1 MTICKRNCDSLLIQR
16 LSDTVLYS
24 NCRYKKQYSFR
35 VFTDS
40 MPRHGENIRKRK
52 DGRWEARYAASHDHN
67 GKTTYKSVYGNT
79 YEEAKAKRENILNS
93 SLKTSSRNGLTFE
106 QVADLWLQYKK
117 DSLKR
122 SSYNQYYNLLHQ
134 HLLPLLIN
142 IPFSSITAD
151 DVSTLLKNKIKEGYS
166 ASTVL
171 ALRTIFI
178 MVFHYARKHDITCS
192 VDDEIYIPKTKRNEV
207 KAFTRNE
214 QKLIDEYLKEHPS
227 VFNLSIYL
235 SMYCGLRIGE
245 VCALQWKD
253 IHVNQGT
260 IHISK
265 TLLRMQNKMDPD
277 IHKTEI
283 VIQQPKTDSSIRV
296 IPIPSFL
303 LPILNKY
310 KNEDDIFVITGK
322 AHCMEPRVCLR
333 KFKKIINQINV
344 SDYSF
349 HACRHTFATRCVEIG
364 MDAKTLSEILG
375 HSSIKTTLE
384 RYVHPSID
392 LKRAQM
398 NKLENIAGSALI

>member
-1 MTICKRNCDSLLIQR
+1 
-16 LSDTVLYS
+16 
-24 NCRYKKQYSFR
+24 
-35 VFTDS
+35 

-67 GKTTYKSVYGNT
+67 GKTVYKSVYGNS
-79 YEEAKAKRENILNS
+79 YEEVKTKREEILNS
-93 SLKTSSRNGLTFE
+93 SLKTSRRSGLTFE
-106 QVADLWLQYKK
+106 QVTDLWLQSKK

-122 SSYNQYYNLLHQ
+122 SSYNLYYNLLHQ
-134 HLLPLLIN
+134 HLLPLLIDTH
-142 IPFSSITAD
+142 FSSITAD
-151 DVSTLLKNKIKEGYS
+151 DVSALLKNKIKEGYS
-166 ASTVL
+166 PSTVL
-171 ALRTIFI
+171 ALRTILMMI
-178 MVFHYARKHDITCS
+178 FHYARKHDITCS
-192 VDDEIYIPKTKRNEV
+192 VDDEIYIPKTKRNDV
-207 KAFTRNE
+207 KAFTRDE
-214 QKLIDEYLKEHPS
+214 QKAIDDYLKEHPD
-227 VFNLSIYL
+227 VFNLSVYL

-253 IHVNQGT
+253 IHINQGT

-303 LPILNKY
+303 LPVLNRY
-310 KNEDDIFVITGK
+310 KDDDDIFVITGK
-322 AHCMEPRVCLR
+322 SRCMEPRVCLR
-333 KFKKIINQINV
+333 KFKKMISQVNV